1 MDKKAKISLPIKS
14 ILVVVITQIV
24 IYLLNLI
31 QINIGLDPHNSILVS
46 FLVVIVPTAFIVVLF
61 KLKPHHLLLSIPVWC
76 ITLFLFFV
84 PGRYLTVQVP
94 ADTDIVFISFA
105 DSLIYRF
112 FAIIEIAAL
121 ELLITLLVMFVK
133 KIVIFCS
140 KLDRNDVLKHTIL
153 PLLIWVTVILY
164 MNIVN
169 ILIAPLISHLL
180 NQLDHT
186 YSEIISIIW
195 LATLVLHTVCQVV
208 IVCIITAKTTRKF
221 DLTAKSLLVIIPVT
235 YLLFALYAPHGFYM
249 LVYTGRWSFIFST
262 HPAMPYWYASI
273 FITIQY
279 GLVML
284 CATAATRA
292 KMYPENNEYV
302 SKPVSEILYCCY
314 ERESILKNNLSVAR
328 YNRYLDKMSRYTKKL
343 DNKKRLGDL
352 LPYLKDDSISV
363 RFDIAT
369 LLFPYYKN
377 ECTEVLSQI
386 AKMTEEKGLPKHLA
400 SLPENADKLVN
411 NDFFGEVNAY
421 ETSF

>member
-14 ILVVVITQIV
+14 ILVVVITQFV

-31 QINIGLDPHNSILVS
+31 QINMGLDSHNSILVS

-94 ADTDIVFISFA
+94 ADTDIAFTSFA

-121 ELLITLLVMFVK
+121 ELLITLLVMFVR

-180 NQLDHT
+180 NQLDNT

-208 IVCIITAKTTRKF
+208 IVCIITAKLTRKF
-221 DLTAKSLLVIIPVT
+221 DLTAKSLLAIIPVT
-235 YLLFALYAPHGFYM
+235 YLLFALYAPHGWYM
-249 LVYTGRWSFIFST
+249 LVFTDSWSFIFNK

-284 CATAATRA
+284 CAIAATRA
-292 KMYPENNEYV
+292 KMYPGDNEYV

-343 DNKKRLGDL
+343 DNNKRLGEL

-386 AKMTEEKGLPKHLA
+386 AKMNEEKGLPKHLA
-400 SLPENADKLVN
+400 SLPESADKLVN
-411 NDFFGEVNAY
+411 NDFFGEVSAY